1 MSPEAALALEMTS
14 WANTELLVPADGE
27 ISAEHAAESVQET
40 PITEQP
46 EEAQQTESAPAKV
59 SDGVTEEDA
68 AEDGADEDITYDD
81 PYENFVRHLNDL
93 YYTALKHIICRE
105 EDEFRTL
112 CQTAMLLPDAMIDAI
127 NELAVTYTDD
137 TVIDPDGS
145 FWILSDF
152 YANDVMN
159 AVVAREEDL

>member
-1 MSPEAALALEMTS
+1 MVLMTMSNHQSLYLADIILQISEIRDNKV
-14 WANTELLVPADGE
+14 NT
-27 ISAEHAAESVQET
+27 
-40 PITEQP
+40 
-46 EEAQQTESAPAKV
+46 
-59 SDGVTEEDA
+59 
-68 AEDGADEDITYDD
+68 
-81 PYENFVRHLNDL
+81 
-93 YYTALKHIICRE
+93 KHIICRE

-112 CQTAMLLPDAMIDAI
+112 CQTSMLLPDAMIDAI

-137 TVIDPDGS
+137 TIIDPDGN

>member
-1 MSPEAALALEMTS
+1 M
-14 WANTELLVPADGE
+14 
-27 ISAEHAAESVQET
+27 
-40 PITEQP
+40 
-46 EEAQQTESAPAKV
+46 
-59 SDGVTEEDA
+59 
-68 AEDGADEDITYDD
+68 
-81 PYENFVRHLNDL
+81 NDV

-105 EDEFRTL
+105 QAEFTAL
-112 CQTAMLLPDAMIDAI
+112 CQASMLLPDAMIDAI